1 MATFTA
7 TKGKAGEQAKAI
19 HAGANVVYSNFV
31 WGVTNRDDTT
41 TSATA
46 AATDV
51 IRFCKLPRGAVVTS
65 VYLAGNRDDGS
76 YKLGT
81 NTSESR
87 FVALVSAS
95 AGVTLISQGLP
106 YKVSISDEASVYY
119 EWLQATVVSAGYT
132 LSDQIQCVVTYVMD
146 DHGA

>member
-19 HAGANVVYSNFV
+19 HAGANVVVSNFV
-31 WGVTNRDDTT
+31 WGVTNLDDTA

-51 IRFCKLPRGAVVTS
+51 IRFCKLPKGAVVTS
-65 VYLAGNRDDGS
+65 VVLVGTRDDGS

-81 NTSESR
+81 NVSESA

-95 AGVTLISQGLP
+95 AGTTMITKGLP
-106 YKVSISDEASVYY
+106 YLVSISDEASVYY

-132 LSDQIQCVVTYVMD
+132 LSDQIQCIVTYVMD